1 MKHLV
6 ESPAIDVRDL
16 VVVYPGRR
24 GQAARHALRDVSL
37 TIQPGTMVA
46 LLGPNGCGK
55 STLIKSICGMMT
67 PQQGS
72 VRVNGLDRA
81 ADIRHQIGVVF
92 QAESLDPHLTVLE
105 NLRDQAVLYGLNRSD
120 AHTRIRELL
129 REAALDD
136 RANTFVKTLS
146 RGLARRVDLV
156 RALLHQ
162 PRVILLDEPTVGL
175 DPAARDSFLS
185 ALGRKR
191 SNAPL
196 TVLMSTHLIDEADH
210 ADRVIL
216 MHEGRIVADDTPA
229 GLRTS
234 LGSMLLTIH
243 DDRWSPSDDSTQW
256 VRSTG
261 HSARWMRP
269 LSDASDETAQLASQ
283 LAREG
288 VSFSIAPPTLADVF
302 LHRTGA
308 ALAERA
314 SDASGVAP

>member
-1 MKHLV
+1 MTQSAEH
-6 ESPAIDVRDL
+6 PAIKVRDL
-16 VVVYPGRR
+16 AVVFPGRR
-24 GQAARHALRDVSL
+24 GHTARHALRGVSL
-37 TIQPGTMVA
+37 TIEVGTTVA

-55 STLIKSICGMMT
+55 STLIKSICGLIT
-67 PQQGS
+67 PQHGF
-72 VRVNGLDRA
+72 VHVNGFDRA
-81 ADIRHQIGVVF
+81 ADIRHQLGVVF
-92 QAESLDPHLTVLE
+92 QSESLDPHLTVLE
-105 NLRDQAVLYGLNRSD
+105 NLRDQAVLYGINRSD
-120 AHTRIRELL
+120 AANRIRKLL
-129 REAALDD
+129 REAALED
-136 RANTFVKTLS
+136 RADAFIKTLS

-175 DPAARDSFLS
+175 DPVARDSFLS
-185 ALGRKR
+185 ALASKR
-191 SNAPL
+191 EDAPL

-243 DDRWSPSDDSTQW
+243 DDRWSPSDERTQW

-261 HSARWMRP
+261 HGARWMRP
-269 LSDASDETAQLASQ
+269 LGHAADDAARLASQ
-283 LAREG
+283 LARDG

-302 LHRTGA
+302 QHRTGA
-308 ALAERA
+308 MLTERTANA
-314 SDASGVAP
+314 SEAAP